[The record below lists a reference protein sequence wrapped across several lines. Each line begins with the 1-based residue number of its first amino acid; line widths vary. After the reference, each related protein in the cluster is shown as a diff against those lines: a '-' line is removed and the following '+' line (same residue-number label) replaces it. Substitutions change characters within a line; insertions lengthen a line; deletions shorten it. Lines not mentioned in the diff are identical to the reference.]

1 MCLAIPMKVIELIP
15 PDKALVETGTVSL
28 EVSLQLVGDVTI
40 GEYVLIHAGFALEVL
55 DTTAAEETLQ
65 LLEEIAQFH

>member
-65 LLEEIAQFH
+65 LLEEIAKFH

>member
-15 PDKALVETGTVSL
+15 PDKAIVEAGTVSL
-28 EVSLQLVGDVTI
+28 EVSLQFVGDVII
-40 GEYVLIHAGFALEVL
+40 GKYVLVHAGFALEVL

-65 LLEEIAQFH
+65 MLEEIVKYS